1 MSIEWIRSFYHL
13 PEKRMLNNP
22 DNSNFSKR
30 NLGIILVALSFM
42 FYGMILLVP
51 FAPLSS
57 SYRIILSMS
66 LIILGEISFWMATII
81 LGKKLLSRFN
91 IIKNFRNLFG
101 NFWRS
106 ESGQSFCMKENCPK
120 ERDDSDE
127 IRA

>member
-1 MSIEWIRSFYHL
+1 
-13 PEKRMLNNP
+13 MLKNP
-22 DNSNFSKR
+22 NKGNFSKR
-30 NLGIILVALSFM
+30 NLGIVLVALSFL

-57 SYRIILSMS
+57 SYKIILSMS
-66 LIILGEISFWMATII
+66 LIMLGEISFWMAAII
-81 LGKKLLSRFN
+81 LGKKFLSRFD

-101 NFWRS
+101 DFWRS